1 MYLLISVINN
11 EEILNELLTAWL
23 DIGVTGATIV
33 ESMDSLQL
41 ISRNIPIF
49 AGFRALTNGGNLYN
63 KTLFAAIE
71 DKTILDMAAKCL
83 ETLCNNTGKSSQG
96 VYFVIPITA
105 FKRLGQELDPEKRQ
119 EHLEK
124 KIGKSL

>member
-1 MYLLISVINN
+1 MYLLISVINS
-11 EEILNELLTAWL
+11 EEILNELLTTWL
-23 DIGVTGATIV
+23 DIGVTGATII

-49 AGFRALTNGGNLYN
+49 AGFRALTDGGTLHN

-71 DKTILDMAAKCL
+71 NKKILDMATACL
-83 ETLCNNTGKSSQG
+83 ETLCNNTGKSSLG
-96 VYFVIPITA
+96 VYFVIPMTD
-105 FKRLGQELDPEKRQ
+105 FKRLGQELEPEKRQ

-124 KIGKSL
+124 KIGKLL